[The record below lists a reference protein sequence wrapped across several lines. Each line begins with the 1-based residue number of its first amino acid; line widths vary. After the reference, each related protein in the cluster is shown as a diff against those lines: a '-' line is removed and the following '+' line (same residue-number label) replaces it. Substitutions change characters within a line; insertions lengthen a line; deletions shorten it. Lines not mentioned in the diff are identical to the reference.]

1 MRANDSISLH
11 RERFKPEE
19 MTRAG
24 IYPRVIWERD
34 EDEALKYL
42 LDYYGKLVAFYKLA
56 AERGQAV
63 IFAIPDRGADD
74 LRHQSQA
81 QGKSLNQAVNS
92 ITCQGVPAAIGTDPA
107 GTASLSRRLQ

>member
-24 IYPRVIWERD
+24 IYPSVIWERD

-42 LDYYGKLVAFYKLA
+42 LDYYGKLA

-92 ITCQGVPAAIGTDPA
+92 ITCQGVPVAIGTDPA
-107 GTASLSRRLQ
+107 APPPS